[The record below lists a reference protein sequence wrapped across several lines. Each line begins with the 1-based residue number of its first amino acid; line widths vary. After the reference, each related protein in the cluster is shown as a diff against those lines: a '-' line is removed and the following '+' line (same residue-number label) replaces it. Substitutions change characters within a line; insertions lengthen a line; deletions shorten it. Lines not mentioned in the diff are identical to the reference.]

1 MLHSL
6 LVPLDGTRFS
16 EFALP
21 LAEGI
26 ARATGASVHL
36 AHVHVPHPPDALVS
50 STPFQYEGLDL
61 DAYDDR
67 LRQDE
72 RSYLDSLTFR
82 LAGEAPTPC
91 VVEGTLLDGEVERAL
106 ERHAR
111 DVEADVVVLTTHAR
125 DGLDKWL
132 NGSFAESLIRQSH
145 LPVLAVPGTP
155 DAAAPQAA
163 LTVSRI
169 LIALDGSDPAEAIIG
184 PARELALA
192 TGARITLLHVLSSRF
207 RSDPQPVYL
216 PDDWERSMD
225 AAEDYLEDVRDG
237 LRLQGIQVETMV
249 YAHPSPAKAICE
261 IADEMDAGMIAMTTH
276 GRTGIGSVLLG
287 SVAHDVM
294 ARARRPVLIQRPA
307 APLL

>member
-36 AHVHVPHPPDALVS
+36 AHVHVPHPPDDLVS

-72 RSYLDSLTFR
+72 RTYLDRLTFKVADR
-82 LAGEAPTPC
+82 TPC
-91 VVEGTLLDGEVERAL
+91 VVEGTLLDGDVEAAL

-111 DVEADVVVLTTHAR
+111 DVAADFVVLTTHAR
-125 DGLDKWL
+125 DGLGQWL
-132 NGSFAESLIRQSH
+132 HGSVAERLIRQSR
-145 LPVLAVPGTP
+145 LPVLAVPGSP
-155 DAAAPQAA
+155 DARPPEDA
-163 LTVSRI
+163 LAVDHI
-169 LIALDGSDPAEAIIG
+169 LVALDGSDPAEAIVA
-184 PARELALA
+184 PARELAA
-192 TGARITLLHVLSSRF
+192 SSGARITLLHVLSSRF
-207 RSDPQPVYL
+207 RSDPQPVYM
-216 PDDWERSMD
+216 PDDWERSMG
-225 AAEDYLEDVRDG
+225 AAEDYLEEVRDG
-237 LRLQGIQVETMV
+237 LRMEGLSVDTVV
-249 YAHPSPAKAICE
+249 YAHPSPSKAICE
-261 IADEMDAGMIAMTTH
+261 IAGEMEVGMVAMTTH
-276 GRTGIGSVLLG
+276 GRTGLSSVLLG
-287 SVAHDVM
+287 SVAHDVL
-294 ARARRPVLIQRPA
+294 ARARRPVLIQRPG

>member
-36 AHVHVPHPPDALVS
+36 AHVHVPHPPDDLVS

-72 RSYLDSLTFR
+72 RSYLDQLTFKVADR
-82 LAGEAPTPC
+82 TPC
-91 VVEGTLLDGEVERAL
+91 VVEGTLLDGDVETAL
-106 ERHAR
+106 QRHAR
-111 DVEADVVVLTTHAR
+111 DVEADFVVLTTHAR

-132 NGSFAESLIRQSH
+132 HGSVAEKLIRQSR

-155 DAAAPQAA
+155 DASPPEDA
-163 LTVSRI
+163 LSVTKI
-169 LIALDGSDPAEAIIG
+169 LVALDGSDPAEAILG
-184 PARELALA
+184 PARDLAQA
-192 TGARITLLHVLSSRF
+192 SDARITLLHVLSSRF
-207 RSDPQPVYL
+207 RSDPQPVYM
-216 PDDWERSMD
+216 PDDWERSMS
-225 AAEDYLEDVRDG
+225 AAEDYLEDIRDG
-237 LRLQGIQVETMV
+237 LRMEGLSADTMV

-261 IADEMDAGMIAMTTH
+261 IADEMDAGMVAMTTH
-276 GRTGIGSVLLG
+276 GRTGLASALLG
-287 SVAHDVM
+287 SVAHDVL
-294 ARARRPVLIQRPA
+294 AGAQRPVLIQRPG